1 MVLRYLAYI
10 VFFVFVAALVV
21 AIILQ
26 LPLIPPYDPVP
37 PDPVPTPFPDL
48 LPEHMTSAIKNET
61 VYVSLD
67 HQGRVTE
74 QRIVNRI
81 YGAVDEKAQ
90 YIIDYGRYESVENL
104 KGTEEPFIKEDYLLW
119 ETDLLQDQDIYYEG
133 IIDRDLPVSFSITY
147 LLDGQETAPGQLA
160 GKSGELEIVI
170 EASNNLE
177 REVEISYPSYQCLTI
192 TEQETLKVPLLIQG
206 TMELDLNR
214 FSEIQSEEAMTAVV
228 GQSKQLSFIA
238 IPNPDS
244 EIKISMQAKNIELD
258 GIEFVVFPE
267 IPPIPDELDLDLEEE
282 LEAVLIDVSKIGSS
296 LLEIYHGA
304 DQILQA
310 LEQFQARAREIK
322 DQVELIKGYLEDVAE
337 FKEELQE
344 SLEKLEEMLE
354 ELEEKAENI
363 KSKLE
368 KLPDPGK
375 WLEKMEEAR
384 ERCESITETRLKIAE
399 KIDELLKSSAA
410 IIEKAEGL
418 LKKYEEDSDLKELSS
433 LLTKQKKDLE
443 KMADYYQL
451 IKKDI
456 SAISQIM
463 PSPDDW
469 EKEKV
474 KEKWEELQKKFS
486 RTRDLLKQGKE
497 LAGEFK
503 ELVTGMVE
511 IKDELEDI
519 DETLAQIEQIPEE
532 IGRLVEGQRANRDA
546 IMDLYTQGIRPLEWG
561 IIEQINRVRHAEAV
575 AEELER
581 LADDYRSHADNNRN
595 RHSDVRFIM
604 QTEKIR

>member
-10 VFFVFVAALVV
+10 VLFVFVAALVV
-21 AIILQ
+21 AIVFQ

-37 PDPVPTPFPDL
+37 PDPVPTPFPEL
-48 LPEHMTSAIKNET
+48 LPENMTPAIKNET

-67 HQGRVTE
+67 HQGRVNA

-81 YGAVDEKAQ
+81 YGAVDEEAL
-90 YIIDYGRYESVENL
+90 YIIDYGKYKSVENL
-104 KGTEEPFIKEDYLLW
+104 KGTEEPFIKEEYLLW
-119 ETDLLQDQDIYYEG
+119 DMDLIQDEDIYYEG
-133 IIDRDLPVSFSITY
+133 LIDRDLPVSFSITY
-147 LLDGQETAPGQLA
+147 YLDGKETAPDRLA

-177 REVEISYPSYQCLTI
+177 KEVEISYPSYQCLTI
-192 TEQETLKVPLLIQG
+192 TEQEDLKVPLLIQG
-206 TMELDLNR
+206 SMEVDLNR
-214 FSEIQSEEAMTAVV
+214 FSEVESEEAMTVVV

-238 IPNPDS
+238 APNPDS
-244 EIKISMQAKNIELD
+244 EIKITMQAENIELD
-258 GIEFVVFPE
+258 GIEFIVFPE
-267 IPPIPDELDLDLEEE
+267 IPLITDEFELDLEEE
-282 LEAVLIDVSKIGSS
+282 LEAVLMDVGEIGSS

-310 LEQFQARAREIK
+310 LEQFQARAREIEK
-322 DQVELIKGYLEDVAE
+322 QVELIKGYLEDVSE

-344 SLEKLEEMLE
+344 SLDELEEMLE
-354 ELEEKAENI
+354 ELEEKAERI
-363 KSKLE
+363 ESKLE

-375 WLEKMEEAR
+375 WLEKIEDAR
-384 ERCESITETRLKIAE
+384 ERCESIAETRLKIKE
-399 KIDELLKSSAA
+399 KIDELLKTSKD
-410 IIEKAEGL
+410 IIEKAEEL
-418 LKKYEEDSDLKELSS
+418 MEKYEEDTELKELSS

-443 KMADYYQL
+443 KMADDYQL
-451 IKKDI
+451 IDKDL
-456 SAISQIM
+456 SAITQII

-469 EKEKV
+469 EKEKLT
-474 KEKWEELQKKFS
+474 EKWEEMQQKFS
-486 RTRDLLKQGKE
+486 RTREMLKQGKE

-519 DETLAQIEQIPEE
+519 EETLEQIEQIPEE
-532 IGRLVEGQRANRDA
+532 IDRLVAGQRANRDA

-561 IIEQINRVRHAEAV
+561 IIEQINRFRHAKAV
-575 AEELER
+575 AEELEQ

-604 QTEKIR
+604 QSESIR